1 MSAIPFVLSKI
12 TSVIAGDNL
21 MNSLSGILH
30 EADKQRI
37 ANIQKYWTFYNHDHY
52 ADVAYKEED
61 LPFNPYCTAFIQ
73 KVATWMVGIEPKYH
87 ARQDIA
93 QVMNEIYAEIL
104 ENSGKSLHFETVEMG
119 SVTGDALLAIQ
130 FDTYAN
136 DEQGGVSI
144 KLIESDKMLL
154 EYRNIGQK
162 RILSRVLLFWEELD
176 EAGDVVI
183 TAELWD
189 SERVTVY
196 TSGKNLAPHLFI
208 GESLKTVTIPIYSS
222 GLFNNRNMNVKEY
235 ENPYGELPFVHI
247 KNLPTSRD
255 VLGIPDMAYLLPQNR
270 EIDEQI
276 LSYKENVDYH
286 ANPVLLM
293 YGVRAKDLEKGGRRT
308 WAGLPLNSKI
318 EYLKME
324 DTHESILKYIDILE
338 GTVGVSGVS
347 RDILN
352 NKNINVKDSSF
363 ASLRLAFLPIVELVE
378 RKTMTYAEGFAK
390 AMEKAVRFTNKIYGL
405 GLESLDGHDPR
416 LLERLEQS
424 EGVVKKLNKE
434 KFLAL
439 RMSPFYKTN
448 VTFED
453 HLPRNRALEGAAI
466 ISEMGAGLEDIDS
479 GLRRLGNN
487 DVEAKKKE
495 ILKTAEFR
503 AQYNKIITPI
513 QPEAT
518 AEPDQ
523 AQTPEL
529 VEEKTGQSAERTVDQ
544 RNMKGKGDV

>member
-1 MSAIPFVLSKI
+1 
-12 TSVIAGDNL
+12 
-21 MNSLSGILH
+21 
-30 EADKQRI
+30 
-37 ANIQKYWTFYNHDHY
+37 
-52 ADVAYKEED
+52 
-61 LPFNPYCTAFIQ
+61 
-73 KVATWMVGIEPKYH
+73 
-87 ARQDIA
+87 
-93 QVMNEIYAEIL
+93 
-104 ENSGKSLHFETVEMG
+104 
-119 SVTGDALLAIQ
+119 
-130 FDTYAN
+130 
-136 DEQGGVSI
+136 
-144 KLIESDKMLL
+144 
-154 EYRNIGQK
+154 
-162 RILSRVLLFWEELD
+162 
-176 EAGDVVI
+176 
-183 TAELWD
+183 
-189 SERVTVY
+189 
-196 TSGKNLAPHLFI
+196 
-208 GESLKTVTIPIYSS
+208 
-222 GLFNNRNMNVKEY
+222 
-235 ENPYGELPFVHI
+235 
-247 KNLPTSRD
+247 
-255 VLGIPDMAYLLPQNR
+255 MAYLLPQNR

-352 NKNINVKDSSF
+352 NKNIHVKDSSF

-390 AMEKAVRFTNKIYGL
+390 AMEKAVRFTNKIYEL

-518 AEPDQ
+518 AEPNQ
-523 AQTPEL
+523 TQTPEL